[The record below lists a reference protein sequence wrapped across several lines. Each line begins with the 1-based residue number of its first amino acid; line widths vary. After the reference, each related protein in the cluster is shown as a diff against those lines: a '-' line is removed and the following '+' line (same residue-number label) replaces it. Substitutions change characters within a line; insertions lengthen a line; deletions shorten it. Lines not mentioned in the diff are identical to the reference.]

1 MAYYYNGT
9 SHYVKV
15 VARGDYYGY
24 STAVAFRDE
33 VDAWLEDNAIN
44 TLYEGMEYMVNGKYE
59 YHFLCLKEE
68 HATMAKLRWS

>member
-9 SHYVKV
+9 SHYIKV
-15 VARGDYYGY
+15 TARGDYDRYL
-24 STAVAFRDE
+24 TAVAFKDE
-33 VDAWLEDNAIN
+33 VDAWLEDNAID
-44 TLYEGMEYMVNGKYE
+44 TLYEGMEYIINSKYE

>member
-15 VARGDYYGY
+15 VARGDYDRYLM
-24 STAVAFRDE
+24 AVEFKNE
-33 VDAWLEDNAIN
+33 VDAWLQAHGID
-44 TLYEGMEYMVNGKYE
+44 TLYEGMEYNINGKDE
-59 YHFLCLKEE
+59 YHFLCLQEE